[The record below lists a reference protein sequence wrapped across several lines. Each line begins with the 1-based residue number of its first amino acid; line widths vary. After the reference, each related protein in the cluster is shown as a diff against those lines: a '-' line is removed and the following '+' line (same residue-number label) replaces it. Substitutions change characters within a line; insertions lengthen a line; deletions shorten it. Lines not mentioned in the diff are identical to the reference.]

1 MTSDTLHS
9 KPFPDRTVVEA
20 RPPEP
25 GASGALLRAL
35 LAGAVA
41 LLVLLLPGQPA
52 ASRGSDDGAA
62 GCRSRARAIGDRVAL
77 HGPSRWERTSDLE
90 IRRRDIC

>member
-9 KPFPDRTVVEA
+9 KPFPDRTAVEA
-20 RPPEP
+20 RSPEP

-35 LAGAVA
+35 LVGAVA
-41 LLVLLLPGQPA
+41 LLVLLLPAQLA
-52 ASRGSDDGAA
+52 AARGSDDGA
-62 GCRSRARAIGDRVAL
+62 GCRSGACAIGDRMAL

-90 IRRRDIC
+90 IRRRDSC